1 MPFGIKFRK
10 KSDANSKEEKKP
22 VFKEEE
28 ILKELEGKQEADEET
43 NQDEDEVLPSGL
55 DKPNAPV
62 SEAIEDEVIKRQLVE
77 PRKQEFMPA
86 YVSAF
91 DELIDKHGLERG
103 STLLISGGCGTG
115 KSTFCMQ
122 SIYNGLKHGEKAVYI
137 LFEESPEKL
146 KRHMTANFGWELHKM
161 EQGGKLAI
169 IRLNPFRIARSVE
182 ASLLKQRKALLVK
195 VEQLQLPF
203 EPDRIVVDSLSA
215 LSVAFM
221 GNTENYR
228 YYIKHMFDSLD
239 QYNSVNYV
247 ISETEQD
254 PGIYSRTGIEE
265 FLADGVV
272 VLYNV
277 KVGTTR
283 KRGLE
288 ILKLRFSNHVK
299 DLVPYQITKNGI
311 EIYPPNP
318 AASAKMNAIKKSK
331 KGEEK

>member
-1 MPFGIKFRK
+1 MPFGIKFLK
-10 KSDANSKEEKKP
+10 KSGAKKEEKP
-22 VFKEEE
+22 SISEEE
-28 ILKELEGKQEADEET
+28 ILSELEGKEQKKIKEESSSDEI
-43 NQDEDEVLPSGL
+43 
-55 DKPNAPV
+55 V
-62 SEAIEDEVIKRQLVE
+62 SPEELEEVIIEKQLK
-77 PRKQEFMPA
+77 PPTPQSFIPA
-86 YVSAF
+86 YVSSF
-91 DELIDKHGLERG
+91 DQLIERHGFEKG
-103 STLLISGGCGTG
+103 STILISGGCGTG

-122 SIYNGLKHGEKAVYI
+122 SIYNGIKKGEKAVYI

-146 KRHMTANFGWELHKM
+146 KRHMQANFGWDLHKM
-161 EQGGKLAI
+161 EKEGKLAI
-169 IRLNPFRIARSVE
+169 LRLNPFRIARSVE

-277 KVGTTR
+277 KIGKTR

-288 ILKLRFSNHVK
+288 ILKMRFSNHVK
-299 DLVPYQITKNGI
+299 DLVPYQITTNGI
-311 EIYPPNP
+311 EIYPEGEIFKE
-318 AASAKMNAIKKSK
+318 AKKTKKKS
-331 KGEEK
+331 EKNE